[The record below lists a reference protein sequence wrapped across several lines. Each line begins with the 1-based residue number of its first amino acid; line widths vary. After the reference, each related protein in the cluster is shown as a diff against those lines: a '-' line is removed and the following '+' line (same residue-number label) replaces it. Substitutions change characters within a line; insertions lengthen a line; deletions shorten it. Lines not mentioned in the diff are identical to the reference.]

1 MLSKFYA
8 TLLVLFSSSLICL
21 TQTPAHSYA
30 PIRTKCPSGSFMR
43 YAGTVERGNQRLGD
57 KEANYMEQRRQ
68 RVTPGA
74 YRAYL
79 SNVEN
84 SLRSQS
90 RRLPPYVS
98 KILRGDQTD
107 RPHVSVAVSGG
118 GLRASYFGAGV
129 LNALDGRNSTSVKFG
144 TGGLLQALDYITGLS
159 GAACLTMSL
168 AQANFPD
175 MYELSLGPRDPRI
188 VPQESD
194 ASIGFNKGWL
204 TEISYITPGGL
215 DLTKDGLWWAEV
227 SGDVEEKAAAGFK
240 VSLADM
246 YARMLAYHFVNG
258 TDRENYFDPG
268 APHGQAE
275 TLSGLAR
282 TVPTL
287 RNYSQPLALI
297 TSAVESPG
305 QGRDNLLQGAVVP
318 ITNNQYEFSMFEVG
332 SWDSNLATFIDTAY
346 LGSQPGKK
354 DCVKNYD
361 NLGFMVA
368 ASANVLKKA
377 DNLLGALSTKGYFPI
392 LPRLEGFL
400 SLIPNPFKGLGTDEY
415 LDQNSEYLGLF
426 DGEFGG
432 ENLPFAP
439 LLVPAR
445 KVDVILALDASDDL
459 DMGYPTGDALIATA
473 QRSRIFPPK
482 AYPFPDVK
490 DVSKLNRTRPSFV
503 GCRDLPGIPLII
515 YIPNAPPVPKVQTAA
530 LQLSR
535 AIGFTVLDTSTK
547 LAFTEDPLWS
557 ACLACAVVDR
567 ARARAK
573 QRRDGICADCFSRYC
588 FDSQEGKYT

>member
-1 MLSKFYA
+1 MLSYFYI
-8 TLLVLFSSSLICL
+8 TLLILFSSTLICH

-43 YAGTVERGNQRLGD
+43 YAGTVERRNQRLGD
-57 KEANYMEQRRQ
+57 KEAYYMEQRRQ
-68 RVTPGA
+68 KVIPGA

-84 SLRSQS
+84 SLRSRS
-90 RRLPPYVS
+90 RRLPRYVS
-98 KILRGDQTD
+98 KILRGDNID

-129 LNALDGRNSTSVKFG
+129 LNALDGRNSTSVKVG
-144 TGGLLQALDYITGLS
+144 TGGLLQAFDYITGLS
-159 GAACLTMSL
+159 GAACLVMSL

-175 MYELSLGPRDPRI
+175 MYELSLGPRDPRV
-188 VPQESD
+188 VPEESD
-194 ASIGFNKGWL
+194 AFIGSTRGWL
-204 TEISYITPGGL
+204 TDISYITPGAL
-215 DLTKDGLWWAEV
+215 NLAQDGLWWAEI

-246 YARMLAYHFVNG
+246 YARILAYHYVNG
-258 TDRENYFDPG
+258 TSHENYFDPG

-275 TLSGLAR
+275 TLSSLAR
-282 TVPTL
+282 AVPTL

-297 TSAVESPG
+297 TSIAESPG
-305 QGRDNLLQGAVVP
+305 EGRDNILQGAAVP

-346 LGSQPGKK
+346 LGSQPGRK

-392 LPRLEGFL
+392 LPRIEGFL
-400 SLIPNPFKGLGTDEY
+400 SLVPNPFK
-415 LDQNSEYLGLF
+415 
-426 DGEFGG
+426 

-459 DMGYPTGDALIATA
+459 DMGYPTGDALLATA
-473 QRSRIFPPK
+473 QRSRIFPNK

-490 DVSKLNRTRPSFV
+490 NVSRLHRTRPSFV
-503 GCRDLPGIPLII
+503 GCTDLPGTPLII

-530 LQLSR
+530 LELSR
-535 AIGFTVLDTSTK
+535 ATSLAVLDSSTQ
-547 LAFTEDPLWS
+547 LAFTKDPLWS
-557 ACLACAVVDR
+557 GCLACAVVDR

-573 QRRDGICADCFSRYC
+573 KRRVGLCADCFSRYC
-588 FDSQEGKYT
+588 YDGQAGKYTDV

>member
-1 MLSKFYA
+1 MLSKFYS
-8 TLLVLFSSSLICL
+8 TLLVFLSSIPLICL
-21 TQTPAHSYA
+21 SQTPSHSYA
-30 PIRTKCPSGSFMR
+30 PIRTQCPSGSFMR
-43 YAGTVERGNQRLGD
+43 YSGTVERGNQRLGD
-57 KEANYMEQRRQ
+57 KEANYIEQRRQ
-68 RVTPGA
+68 KVTPGA

-90 RRLPPYVS
+90 SRLPPYVS
-98 KILRGDQTD
+98 KILRGDQID
-107 RPHVSVAVSGG
+107 RPRASVAVSGG

-129 LNALDGRNSTSVKFG
+129 LNALDGRNSTSVKAG
-144 TGGLLQALDYITGLS
+144 TGGLLQALDYTTGLS

-175 MYELSLGPRDPRI
+175 MYELTLGPRDPRT
-188 VPQESD
+188 VPEESD
-194 ASIGFNKGWL
+194 AAIGSNKGWL
-204 TEISYITPGGL
+204 TDLSYITPGAL
-215 DLTKDGLWWAEV
+215 NVVEDGLWWSEI

-240 VSLADM
+240 VTLADM

-258 TDRENYFDPG
+258 TNRENYFDPAG
-268 APHGQAE
+268 PHGQAE
-275 TLSGLAR
+275 TLSSLAR

-297 TSAVESPG
+297 TSMAESPG
-305 QGRDNLLQGAVVP
+305 EGRDNILQGAAVP
-318 ITNNQYEFSMFEVG
+318 LTNNQYEFSMFEVG
-332 SWDSNLATFIDTAY
+332 SWDPNLATFIDTAY
-346 LGSQPGKK
+346 LGSQPGSKY
-354 DCVKNYD
+354 CVQNYD
-361 NLGFMVA
+361 NLGFMIA

-439 LLVPAR
+439 LIVPAR

-459 DMGYPTGDALIATA
+459 DMGYPNGDALLATA
-473 QRSRIFPPK
+473 KRSRLLPPK
-482 AYPFPDVK
+482 AYPFPDLK
-490 DVSKLNRTRPSFV
+490 DVSRLNLTRPSFV
-503 GCRDLPGIPLII
+503 GCTDSPGTPLII
-515 YIPNAPPVPKVQTAA
+515 YIPNGPPVPKVQTAA

-535 AIGFTVLDTSTK
+535 AISTAVLDSSTQ
-547 LAFTEDPLWS
+547 LAFTKDPLWS
-557 ACLACAVVDR
+557 GCLACAVVDR

-573 QRRDGICADCFSRYC
+573 ERRVGLCADCFARYC
-588 FDSQEGKYT
+588 YDGQ